1 MKITRNLSAAL
12 TNRQLLRTENKLSL
26 SMERL
31 SSGYKINKAGDNPAG
46 MAISHKMRA
55 QINGLDQAET
65 NAEDGQSV
73 LRIAD
78 GALNE
83 VSNMLQRMRELSV
96 QAANGTNSY
105 SDRQSIQDEIAQLT
119 EEVDRIS
126 TDTEYNQQTL
136 LDGSANVRSYAKGM
150 HNANGTSTVYSQS
163 VSRLDVSEQVL
174 PGTYKLT
181 VQNAATA
188 AAGSL
193 DFSNATQDGTVTIN
207 NVSVDYKAGMNMED
221 FFQSLRQAAEEAGY
235 VVDAEE
241 DANNQVNGKFNIYS
255 ASKGSRETLSITVSN
270 GLAQEV
276 GLNGATQD
284 PDSKAWTAQTTGTDA
299 TVKITE
305 PDGSGF
311 DKSATYSAQGNRIK
325 ITDNGGF
332 SIDFLLSDEAQPDD
346 TIEFDVTD
354 IGALS
359 IQIGANQ
366 YQDMDVLIP
375 EVSAKSLYLDTV
387 DVAVS
392 GGADKALVTLDEA
405 IAKLSS
411 VRSGI
416 GAYTNRL
423 EYASSSLAET
433 QEDMTNAYS
442 GIMDTD
448 MAEEMTEFTQ
458 QNVLEQASMSVLAQA
473 NDLPQMVLQLLQ

>member
-105 SDRQSIQDEIAQLT
+105 SDRQSIQDEIVQLA

-150 HNANGTSTVYSQS
+150 RQDGTVYSQS

-181 VQNAATA
+181 VQNGATA

-235 VVDAEE
+235 VVDATE
-241 DANNQVNGKFNIYS
+241 DANNQVTGEFNIYS
-255 ASKGSRETLSITVSN
+255 ASKGARETLSITVSD

-276 GLNGATQD
+276 GPAGATQD
-284 PDSKAWTAQTTGTDA
+284 PVSQAWTAQTTGTDA

-332 SIDFLLSDEAQPDD
+332 SIDFLLSDEAQQGD

-473 NDLPQMVLQLLQ
+473 NDLPQQVLSLLQR